1 MEEDKKEHWERIYH
15 TKNPGQVSW
24 TQAVPQTSLNFI
36 RGFDLAKTDKII
48 DIGGGD
54 SKLVDFLLQEGYTNI
69 TVLDISETALAKAK
83 TRLGNK
89 SSLVT
94 WIVCDITNFEPKE
107 TYAIW
112 HDRAAFHFLTTQGQ
126 ITRYLNIAAK
136 AVSHYLIIGTFS
148 ENGPEKCSG
157 LTVKQYTEQQLQAIF
172 NGHFEKVTCITE
184 DHTTPFATKQNF
196 LFCSFK
202 KRKDN
207 L

>member
-15 TKNPGQVSW
+15 TKNAGQVSW

-36 RGFDLAKTDKII
+36 SGFDLAKTDKII

-54 SKLVDFLLQEGYTNI
+54 SKLVDFLLQQGYTNI

-83 TRLGNK
+83 ARLGNK

-172 NGHFEKVTCITE
+172 NEHFEKVTCITE